1 MRYMRTKLRQIPSN
15 RQQIGGFG
23 KRRFGIDT
31 VGSVGRFWLSLRKS
45 VRGSDTIFRR
55 FDWVTEVDSET
66 GLFEVNAT
74 DLKGSGNRKLM
85 LLKK

>member
-1 MRYMRTKLRQIPSN
+1 MRYMRTKLRQVPSN

-31 VGSVGRFWLSLRKS
+31 LGSVGRFWLSLQKS
-45 VRGSDTIFRR
+45 VRFDTIFGR
-55 FDWVTEVDSET
+55 FDWVTEADSKT
-66 GLFEVNAT
+66 GPFEVNAT
-74 DLKGSGNRKLM
+74 DLQGSDNRKLM